1 MTSPVAVHPIFS
13 KCREYTFDPYWKDIF
28 ARCSYNR
35 FPRGIRYDGR
45 KNTLYVR
52 LPGGIGGK
60 REFFSLP
67 KEAVDVF
74 TTMMSVF
81 REMGL
86 CSQMDLEVKRDE
98 MEKIREQRRVNLDC
112 RWKDL
117 KPRYLK
123 DRMIVRYVL
132 HLKETY
138 DLTQKETKKLLN
150 TIQLGFQL
158 KQLSSDHVKYQNG
171 MILDI
176 NGLEV
181 EDKKFHVTREIRKC
195 NKTDKPNTTHRL
207 QQAFENYLKE
217 SKKQK
222 LKI

>member
-1 MTSPVAVHPIFS
+1 MKKIETDCFQVLIYQTILMTSPVAVHPIFS

-52 LPGGIGGK
+52 LPGGIIGK
-60 REFFSLP
+60 KEFFSLP
-67 KEAVDVF
+67 KVAVDVF

-132 HLKETY
+132 HMKETY
-138 DLTQKETKKLLN
+138 GLTQKETKKLLN

-171 MILDI
+171 RILDI
-176 NGLEV
+176 DGLEV
-181 EDKKFHVTREIRKC
+181 KDKKFYVTREIRKC
-195 NKTDKPNTTHRL
+195 KKT
-207 QQAFENYLKE
+207 E
-217 SKKQK
+217 
-222 LKI
+222 